1 MILLTFYLIPWHQMT
16 TTVIVLCNAQ
26 KTKEKLKSSTRMCPI
41 WHVLAQS
48 SADTQGFNV
57 CTCLYLCVKVVHLI
71 RIFPHHPLK
80 TTFLIAVP
88 TVK

>member
-1 MILLTFYLIPWHQMT
+1 MT
-16 TTVIVLCNAQ
+16 NIVITLCDAQ
-26 KTKEKLKSSTRMCPI
+26 KTKEKLKSSTRMCQI

-48 SADTQGFNV
+48 SADIQGFNV
-57 CTCLYLCVKVVHLI
+57 FTCLYLSVKVVCLI

-88 TVK
+88 TVKQTEGPCQP